1 MKENHDK
8 PQTPSG
14 PYDVDQL
21 NRELAERLQSDEDI
35 PERERKH
42 RHHHSSHHHHHSHS
56 SSHSGNHSSSHS
68 SSHSDSHGSSHS
80 SSHGGS
86 RKTRKGNHI
95 SEKRMSNKRKS
106 DARWKKASRVLTV
119 CVCLLLALTIS
130 ASAVFFYMR
139 HKGNRNLSDNKSD
152 LDIRLPKGAEKDGDI
167 IIYKGH
173 KYKYNDNIITI
184 LMLGLDTPLSETGD
198 DKIGGGNGQADTLV
212 MAVLNKNT
220 NHLSFV
226 NISREAMVDVK
237 EYNVD
242 FKYLGLKRMQIC
254 LSYAFGN
261 GRDTSC
267 LNTIDAVS
275 RLMFGMP
282 IHGYMAMDYDGISVL
297 NDAVGGVTVEVL
309 EDLTDKDPALKKGEQ
324 VTLQGNQAQT
334 YVRSRH
340 TEELESNELRME
352 RQKQYMN
359 TFSRQVIAMSRKNL
373 MLPFSLV
380 SKVSD
385 HVTTD
390 VTPSSIVYL
399 SSLVVRNG
407 ITGGEIKTVPG
418 KVVDG
423 GKYAEFIPNNKK
435 LFKLILNTFYEQ
447 VE

>member
-8 PQTPSG
+8 PQTPSE
-14 PYDVDQL
+14 PYDVDEL

-35 PERERKH
+35 PEREKRH
-42 RHHHSSHHHHHSHS
+42 RHHHRH
-56 SSHSGNHSSSHS
+56 
-68 SSHSDSHGSSHS
+68 SHGSQS
-80 SSHGGS
+80 S
-86 RKTRKGNHI
+86 NHTP
-95 SEKRMSNKRKS
+95 EKRMSNKKKNDS
-106 DARWKKASRVLTV
+106 GWKMVSRVLTV
-119 CVCLLLALTIS
+119 FVCILVLATIS

-139 HKGNRNLSDNKSD
+139 HKGGRNLSDNKSD
-152 LDIRLPKGAEKDGDI
+152 LEIRLPKGAEQDGDI
-167 IIYKGH
+167 ITYKGH

-212 MAVLNKNT
+212 LAVLNKNT

-261 GRDTSC
+261 GRDTSA

-380 SKVSD
+380 SKASD
-385 HVTTD
+385 HIITD
-390 VTPSSIVYL
+390 VTPSSVVYL
-399 SSLVVRNG
+399 SSLVVRSG
-407 ITGGEIKTVPG
+407 IIGGDIRTVPG

-423 GKYAEFIPNNKK
+423 GKYAEFIPDNKA